1 PMQVQRNLMK
11 SKWKRKLLSLFSLAM
26 LVAVVANSK
35 TNASVPLPNSD
46 ATIEVIYFGED
57 VYPFVSYKAI
67 LKIPVGSTIETL
79 FGNSEETS
87 EEVLEFVLSHNFG
100 TRFASNDSEGDPSDT
115 AGSTQYY
122 GPYMESLTRYVSIPG
137 STVTPRPI
145 EEYIDL
151 PEPGMHHL
159 VEGDTFVLARVAD
172 KVYEIKIVEIA
183 SD

>member
-1 PMQVQRNLMK
+1 MK
-11 SKWKRKLLSLFSLAM
+11 SKWKRKLLALCSLVM
-26 LVAVVANSK
+26 LVLIVTNSK
-35 TNASVPLPNSD
+35 MTASALLPNSD
-46 ATIEVIYFGED
+46 ATIEVVYFNEN
-57 VYPFVSYKAI
+57 VSPFVTYKAV
-67 LKIPVGSTIETL
+67 LRIPVGSTIETL
-79 FGNSEETS
+79 FENSEETS

-100 TRFASNDSEGDPSDT
+100 TRFASDDSEGDPSDT

-122 GPYMESLTRYVSIPG
+122 GPYMESLTRYVSIPS